1 MDTTT
6 IVIIILAVGGASYQA
21 YKIGI
26 KEGAD
31 QCVEKLREMKII
43 AYDNKGNNLKLSPA
57 YKSFIFISVSLEYWS
72 FINPA
77 KQ

>member
-43 AYDNKGNNLKLSPA
+43 AYDNKGNIVPNKWFDA
-57 YKSFIFISVSLEYWS
+57 
-72 FINPA
+72 
-77 KQ
+77 